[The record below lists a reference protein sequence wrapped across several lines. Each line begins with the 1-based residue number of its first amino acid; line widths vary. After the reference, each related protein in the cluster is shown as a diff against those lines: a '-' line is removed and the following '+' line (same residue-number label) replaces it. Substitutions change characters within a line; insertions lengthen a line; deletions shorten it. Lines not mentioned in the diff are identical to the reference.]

1 MKLHYYSTMLKT
13 MAVLLVVG
21 LLTISGCA
29 MIKEKHESIDVE
41 TPESVEE
48 IRG

>member
-1 MKLHYYSTMLKT
+1 MKTIV
-13 MAVLLVVG
+13 ALLIA
-21 LLTISGCA
+21 LTFTISGCA
-29 MIKEKHESIDVE
+29 MIKEADESIEIE

>member
-1 MKLHYYSTMLKT
+1 MKTLV
-13 MAVLLVVG
+13 ALLIA
-21 LLTISGCA
+21 LTFSISGCA

-48 IRG
+48 VRG